1 MPDNDNA
8 IRSHGELIDW
18 IDAVNSYEEKPETLY
33 TVEDA
38 ADDIAGWKEF
48 YESAGE
54 ENPLHFITPEVYKNA
69 MNYCI
74 TVLWHSN
81 RASV

>member
-1 MPDNDNA
+1 MPDNENT
-8 IRSHGELIDW
+8 IRTHGELIDW
-18 IDAVNSYEEKPETLY
+18 IDAVNSYEEKPEKLY

-38 ADDIAGWKEF
+38 AADIAGWTEF

-54 ENPLHFITPEVYKNA
+54 ENPLRYITPYMYMNA

-74 TVLWHSN
+74 TVLWYSN
-81 RASV
+81 KASV